1 MFQSTVTCM
10 FLEVGGHTLLLF
22 PETESFKSKFR
33 DIKEKKKK
41 KTVRSSNPSPAN
53 PETFPRFV
61 SGLSIALLSESGSG
75 T

>member
-10 FLEVGGHTLLLF
+10 FLEVGGHILLLF
-22 PETESFKSKFR
+22 PEAECFKSKFR
-33 DIKEKKKK
+33 DIKKEKK
-41 KTVRSSNPSPAN
+41 KTVRSSYPFSASP
-53 PETFPRFV
+53 EMFPRFA